1 MSTSES
7 RTVPRGVLWMVVTIA
22 GVIIITLAT
31 VTASVVSNWALMVDK
46 RGLDNQQRITS
57 IETNMSGIKSQLN
70 SIERIAEDN
79 KALLLQH
86 IDKAS
91 GR

>member
-1 MSTSES
+1 
-7 RTVPRGVLWMVVTIA
+7 MVVTIA